1 MKFDDILR
9 ELGEFGFYQKR
20 LYFLLCIP
28 AISVGCYMMMNIVL
42 LYTPEHRCQLPDD
55 VYPNDTWMIQSEEHE
70 RLVAMYV
77 PPDTEYTY
85 DRCNLYQGMG
95 DSPRVGPGAG
105 NITHNGTLTRC
116 SKWVYSREVF
126 KESFTSAQNFVCE
139 DALKTSHIQLAY
151 YFGVLVGDLGFGL
164 LADIIGRKKS
174 LCIAAV
180 LQLGAALGV
189 AWAPNFWVYLVLE
202 FLVGAACHGV
212 FMASCVLGLEVVGPS
227 KRVWAGVVIHAWF
240 TVGLCYLSGVS
251 WLLQHWQYI
260 QLAVA
265 APCAFYL
272 SYWWLIVESPRWLI
286 SMGRTE
292 EARVIIE
299 KMAHTNKASLPEKLF
314 DSDTVQKQAGGKLWE
329 LFNNKVLFVRTM
341 ILFFNWIVVSMC
353 YYGVTMYA
361 GTIGGN
367 FYLNFFL
374 LAIIE
379 FPAFVNI
386 PMLDCLGRKWT
397 HVFFMWLGGFAC
409 IGTIFTVVF
418 GGEDLHIATLVLS
431 LIGKLGPTGAF
442 SVIYIFSLELYP
454 TVLRNAGMGASS
466 CVARFGGMV
475 APYIAKMGEL
485 IGGDFGKGLPLAIFG
500 TMSIL
505 AGVLCLF
512 LPETLNQKLPDTAKE
527 AAQFKGHRRG
537 VEKEVYIDEEKSDIV
552 LKNGHIDNTD
562 SNLNTANG
570 NVNKAYESCKL

>member
-164 LADIIGRKKS
+164 LAD
-174 LCIAAV
+174 
-180 LQLGAALGV
+180 
-189 AWAPNFWVYLVLE
+189 
-202 FLVGAACHGV
+202 
-212 FMASCVLGLEVVGPS
+212 M
-227 KRVWAGVVIHAWF
+227 
-240 TVGLCYLSGVS
+240 
-251 WLLQHWQYI
+251 
-260 QLAVA
+260 
-265 APCAFYL
+265 
-272 SYWWLIVESPRWLI
+272 LIVESPRWLI

-341 ILFFNWIVVSMC
+341 ILIVVSMC

-418 GGEDLHIATLVLS
+418 GGEGNRAVDYKVDTCLFEVKLTLHLLPNTVNKVSVIHDNLHDWPYISDLHIATLVLS

-505 AGVLCLF
+505 AG
-512 LPETLNQKLPDTAKE
+512 
-527 AAQFKGHRRG
+527 
-537 VEKEVYIDEEKSDIV
+537 
-552 LKNGHIDNTD
+552 
-562 SNLNTANG
+562 
-570 NVNKAYESCKL
+570 